1 MLGEEPPNPAE
12 PCHSHLPGSP
22 LKALPIFRASPE
34 SRPPTKKWSGSRA
47 GVIYIHS
54 QARGS
59 GHPRGTGNR
68 LGGQG
73 PGCGHHHGTGR
84 GPAQRGLQNPLWPVG
99 KEGLPLV
106 VPEAHTGPRCLG
118 GGGELWTRAMA
129 GCGAAGAG
137 GRSPVVEA
145 SESQRP
151 GRLRAGQHPG
161 RDPAGGRPPGAG
173 EGRSAPSHYRSAG
186 AGRGRERP
194 SSDPSLRG
202 LMKAPG
208 SGPRLGRWGFRAG
221 PGSGGRNGEWGE
233 RAGRDAELT

>member
-129 GCGAAGAG
+129 GCDGGMRGCRCWRTVTSGGSFGIAAA
-137 GRSPVVEA
+137 RQATCRATSW
-145 SESQRP
+145 QRP
-151 GRLRAGQHPG
+151 GWRTSP
-161 RDPAGGRPPGAG
+161 
-173 EGRSAPSHYRSAG
+173 RS
-186 AGRGRERP
+186 RE
-194 SSDPSLRG
+194 
-202 LMKAPG
+202 
-208 SGPRLGRWGFRAG
+208 
-221 PGSGGRNGEWGE
+221 
-233 RAGRDAELT
+233 